1 MLFWTY
7 FSVLQKDYEP
17 SVNKLHIRLSFPLA
31 LCLLIADCEVTVTL
45 SVHLSFVL
53 RTVLKLLIIRA
64 VSLKLFK
71 FGKESCATKIL
82 PR

>member
-31 LCLLIADCEVTVTL
+31 LCLLIADCEVTVT
-45 SVHLSFVL
+45 
-53 RTVLKLLIIRA
+53 
-64 VSLKLFK
+64 
-71 FGKESCATKIL
+71 
-82 PR
+82 